1 MYHKIKNTLAGL
13 GMVAVFLAGGLFFS
27 EPVPATG
34 EPADAPAPIQVA
46 EASRDDALAVVTA
59 RGTHLRVHLAM
70 PYYSF
75 GGKLPRQE
83 S

>member
-13 GMVAVFLAGGLFFS
+13 GFVAAFVAGGLLFS
-27 EPVPATG
+27 EPVPASRG
-34 EPADAPAPIQVA
+34 IAPIPAPAAATA
-46 EASRDDALAVVTA
+46 EAETALAMALVRTRLQTV
-59 RGTHLRVHLAM
+59 M

-75 GGKLPRQE
+75 GATLRRTQE

>member
-13 GMVAVFLAGGLFFS
+13 GFVAAFVAGGLLFS
-27 EPVPATG
+27 EPVPATSRG
-34 EPADAPAPIQVA
+34 LAPIPAPAAATAQA
-46 EASRDDALAVVTA
+46 ETALAMALVPTRLQTV
-59 RGTHLRVHLAM
+59 M

-75 GGKLPRQE
+75 GATLRRPQE

>member
-13 GMVAVFLAGGLFFS
+13 GFVAAFVAGGLLFS
-27 EPVPATG
+27 EPVPAARG
-34 EPADAPAPIQVA
+34 AAPMPAPAAATA
-46 EASRDDALAVVTA
+46 EADTALAMALIRTRLQTV
-59 RGTHLRVHLAM
+59 M

-75 GGKLPRQE
+75 GATLRRPQE